1 MPKWEGLVPISSDGC
16 AAPACASTRVT
27 LAPDIPRKLCE
38 SQETKAIT
46 MPDTI
51 GAMWPHFI
59 GLLARSWQ
67 SFRTSLSTT
76 SLGFIAPLVVAGVSI
91 LISLLVLGQHEGEV
105 TLKRRRREMTV
116 ALFVIVV
123 VALLVFVPIFL
134 YQGLVK
140 TMYNEHQELVT
151 RVKELQ
157 NKGQEKDKQMQELKV
172 KLNGICRNP
181 DRHLTQSD
189 CDLLLGLLNNVK

>member
-1 MPKWEGLVPISSDGC
+1 
-16 AAPACASTRVT
+16 
-27 LAPDIPRKLCE
+27 
-38 SQETKAIT
+38 
-46 MPDTI
+46 MPDTM
-51 GAMWPHFI
+51 GAMWAHFI

-67 SFRTSLSTT
+67 SFRISLGTT
-76 SLGFIAPLVVAGVSI
+76 RLGFIALLVVAGVSI
-91 LISLLVLGQHEGEV
+91 LVTLLVLVQHEGEA
-105 TLKRRRREMTV
+105 TSKRRRGEITV
-116 ALFVIVV
+116 AVCVVVV

-134 YQGLVK
+134 YQGIVK

-157 NKGQEKDKQMQELKV
+157 NKNQEKDKQMQELKV